1 MPHRKKEI
9 RGTLTDADAVR
20 SSSMRTCFD
29 SSSSQN
35 SMQIRGNLTLELHIT
50 FI

>member
-1 MPHRKKEI
+1 MSYRKKET
-9 RGTLTDADAVR
+9 RGTLTDADAAR

-29 SSSSQN
+29 SSQN
-35 SMQIRGNLTLELHIT
+35 SMQIRGNSALELHIT